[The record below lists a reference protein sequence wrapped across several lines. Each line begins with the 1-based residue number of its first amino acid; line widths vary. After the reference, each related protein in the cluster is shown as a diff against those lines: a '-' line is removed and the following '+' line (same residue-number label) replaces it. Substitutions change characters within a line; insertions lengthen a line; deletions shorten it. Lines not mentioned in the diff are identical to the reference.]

1 MAVFHILKDGSVKT
15 DITGHIVRMEDAEPL
30 YRLLDS
36 FSQKIKAKKSNTYEQ
51 NKNEA

>member
-1 MAVFHILKDGSVKT
+1 MAVYHVLKDGSRPK
-15 DITGHIVRMEDAEPL
+15 DITGHVVRMDDAEPL

-51 NKNEA
+51 KKNEA